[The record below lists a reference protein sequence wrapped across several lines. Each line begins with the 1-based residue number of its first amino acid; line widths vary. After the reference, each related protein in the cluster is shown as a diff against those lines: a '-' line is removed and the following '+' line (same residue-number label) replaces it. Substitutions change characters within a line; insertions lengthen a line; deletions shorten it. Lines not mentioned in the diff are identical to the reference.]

1 MVISVT
7 DALPGLSGLL
17 WEGWVGV
24 WYMCGMRN
32 GWPQVALC
40 GSLTCMAD
48 RGRWLLARIYCHAGP
63 LIFRFCCTQYN
74 IHSGRQQRGQ
84 PAAAAEFRLRRNL
97 DMAGWREAM
106 VCGEFGRAAPHSAQ
120 CAQSVV
126 LCTVSCC
133 YTVQGCCKMLSP
145 NTLSSL

>member
-40 GSLTCMAD
+40 GSLEPRSSEVSPCID
-48 RGRWLLARIYCHAGP
+48 RLLAAGSDLLIYRTSVFQI
-63 LIFRFCCTQYN
+63 LLYSVQY
-74 IHSGRQQRGQ
+74 SFWQ
-84 PAAAAEFRLRRNL
+84 AAEGSASSSSRIQ
-97 DMAGWREAM
+97 
-106 VCGEFGRAAPHSAQ
+106 VTTEFFLG
-120 CAQSVV
+120 
-126 LCTVSCC
+126 
-133 YTVQGCCKMLSP
+133 
-145 NTLSSL
+145 

>member
-84 PAAAAEFRLRRNL
+84 PAAAEISYCAPAYGGLGGEQATVCTAVYAGDRRCQ
-97 DMAGWREAM
+97 AGKEPA
-106 VCGEFGRAAPHSAQ
+106 
-120 CAQSVV
+120 
-126 LCTVSCC
+126 
-133 YTVQGCCKMLSP
+133 
-145 NTLSSL
+145 

>member
-1 MVISVT
+1 M

-48 RGRWLLARIYCHAGP
+48 RGRWLLARIYCIRISDFQI
-63 LIFRFCCTQYN
+63 LLYSVQY
-74 IHSGRQQRGQ
+74 SFWQ
-84 PAAAAEFRLRRNL
+84 AAEGSASSSRNFL
-97 DMAGWREAM
+97 M
-106 VCGEFGRAAPHSAQ
+106 
-120 CAQSVV
+120 
-126 LCTVSCC
+126 
-133 YTVQGCCKMLSP
+133 
-145 NTLSSL
+145 